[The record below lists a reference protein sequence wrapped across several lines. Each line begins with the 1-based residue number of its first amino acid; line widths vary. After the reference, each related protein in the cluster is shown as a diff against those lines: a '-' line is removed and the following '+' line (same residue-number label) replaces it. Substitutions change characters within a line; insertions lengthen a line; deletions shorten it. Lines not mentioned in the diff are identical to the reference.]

1 MALIEAFETTTIVTG
16 QEQTKSA
23 LLVFGSQDCKAW
35 NPVAGTLNRRLWVD
49 QLTTSPKS
57 GVYKFYSVV
66 FAGRIERSEL
76 KEIDFVFNERYNN
89 RLR

>member
-1 MALIEAFETTTIVTG
+1 MALIDAFITTTTTTGEGQTRSNLIVY
-16 QEQTKSA
+16 
-23 LLVFGSQDCKAW
+23 GSQDCKRW
-35 NPVAGTLNRRLWVD
+35 NPVAGASNWREWVE

-57 GVYKFYSVV
+57 GVYKFFSVV

-76 KEIDFVFNERYNN
+76 NNIDFVFDERYNN